1 MLRQKRSKSGE
12 LLKKEL
18 EINNRE
24 NPREFA
30 KKVSH

>member
-18 EINNRE
+18 EIKNRE
-24 NPREFA
+24 NPREFN
-30 KKVSH
+30 KKVNH